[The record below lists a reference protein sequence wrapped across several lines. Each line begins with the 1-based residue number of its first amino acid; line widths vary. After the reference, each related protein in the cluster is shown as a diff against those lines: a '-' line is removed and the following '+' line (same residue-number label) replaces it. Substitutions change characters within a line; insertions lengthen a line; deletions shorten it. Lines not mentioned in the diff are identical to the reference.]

1 MRRSELPQHLRRRSF
16 TTKSADHAG
25 VPHCRTYAKDL
36 IRVSRG
42 ILIPAGVSVQGVAA
56 LMAYTEANPTH
67 VLSHGTAA
75 RLWGIPL
82 PYRVQEDW
90 RIHLANPS
98 SSSWA
103 PRRVNVVGHR
113 LALATEEIF
122 TLDGVRLTS
131 PARTWLDLA
140 ACLSLNELVAAGDHL
155 ICSHGADFPV
165 PRTAICSIDELV
177 ATLARHPGMRGMRN
191 ARAALSLV
199 RVGVDSPPE
208 TMMRLALIEAGLP
221 EPETN
226 VVVNDEYGQAALWPD
241 GAYRQY
247 RFSLQ
252 YDGNHH
258 DGRDQYQSDIRR
270 LEITKRLGWEEIRIS
285 RDDLRG
291 EHPQVVRKITAAL
304 RSRGWKPQ

>member
-177 ATLARHPGMRGMRN
+177 ATLARHPGMHGMRI

-226 VVVNDEYGQAALWPD
+226 VVVIDEYGQAALWPD

-252 YDGNHH
+252 YDGKHH
-258 DGRDQYQSDIRR
+258 DGRNQYQSDIRR

>member
-1 MRRSELPQHLRRRSF
+1 MRRSKLPQHLRRRSF

-25 VPHCRTYAKDL
+25 VPHHRTYAKDL

-42 ILIPAGVSVQGVAA
+42 ILIPSGVSVQGVAA
-56 LMAYTEANPTH
+56 LMAYTEANPSH

-90 RIHLANPS
+90 QIHLANPS
-98 SSSWA
+98 SASWA

-113 LALATEEIF
+113 LALATEEVLM
-122 TLDGVRLTS
+122 LDGVRLTS

-140 ACLSLNELVAAGDHL
+140 ACLSLNELVAAGDYL
-155 ICSHGADFPV
+155 VCRHGSDFPV
-165 PRTAICSIDELV
+165 PRTAICSIDALA
-177 ATLARHPGMRGMRN
+177 ATMARHPGMRGVRN

-199 RVGVDSPPE
+199 RVGADSPPE
-208 TMMRLALIEAGLP
+208 TMMRLALVEAGLP

-226 VVVNDEYGQAALWPD
+226 VVVKDEYGQAALWPD

-258 DGRDQYQSDIRR
+258 NGLDQYQSDIRR
-270 LEITKRLGWEEIRIS
+270 LETTKRLGWEEIRIS

-291 EHPQVVRKITAAL
+291 EPPQVVRKVAAAL